1 MIRNFILVLCTCY
14 CISSMCNTLGQPL
27 GIDFNVSIIREG
39 IKGHPKPRTP
49 IKCPSA
55 SIEGHTL
62 YINDCDGCM
71 LQLLGENGI
80 VYSTIIVDSIAEL
93 PEDLTGIYELQ
104 VIRGNYCFWAEV
116 EL

>member
-1 MIRNFILVLCTCY
+1 MKKYIITVCTLLMCFYSIITAHGMYDTLNFQCEMIRP
-14 CISSMCNTLGQPL
+14 SKGQ
-27 GIDFNVSIIREG
+27 
-39 IKGHPKPRTP
+39 KGSPKAP

-80 VYSTIIVDSIAEL
+80 VYSTIIVDGIAEL

-104 VIRGNYCFWAEV
+104 IIRGNYCFWTEV